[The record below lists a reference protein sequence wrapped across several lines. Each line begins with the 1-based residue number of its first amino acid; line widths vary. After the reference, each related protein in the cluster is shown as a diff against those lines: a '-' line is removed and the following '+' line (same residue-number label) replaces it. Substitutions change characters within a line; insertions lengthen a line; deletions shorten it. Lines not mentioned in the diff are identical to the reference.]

1 MLHLLAIGEKNQKQG
16 FGTFLVTKLIIYA
29 IKRDVKNIIVWADKD
44 TIKFY

>member
-1 MLHLLAIGEKNQKQG
+1 MLHLLAIGEKYQYKG

-29 IKRDVKNIIVWADKD
+29 IKRDVKNIIVWADKG